1 MDHLSKLCSVLP
13 RAIVINNIY
22 NADGIA
28 VAIRKMLRLE
38 KGNMLKKPEWM
49 RNAGRSLALFM
60 AINLMLIFVLISPGI
75 SFELSADSVTAGEN
89 LIITGTSEPN
99 SENTFI
105 SSFTMNLPVTSEK
118 YNYETE
124 IKVPNKPNR
133 FSVTARNVQNL
144 NAGVK
149 MGIWITKSFESRDGV
164 VHLSAADIP
173 PGVYKLKVS
182 GSAVP
187 GANEVPISIEAETGV
202 LADSSGSYKLV
213 IDTTG
218 IPEGDYLIEGDGDEK
233 TVRILS
239 KGESRSSAAAGSVAE
254 KKVATDEDENETKPS
269 AAANESAGEK
279 SVKEE
284 VGKEEKSTPPAES
297 GESKGVVSWLT
308 DLLGL

>member
-1 MDHLSKLCSVLP
+1 LKCCSGQE
-13 RAIVINNIY
+13 I
-22 NADGIA
+22 
-28 VAIRKMLRLE
+28 LRLE
-38 KGNMLKKPEWM
+38 EGNMPKKPEWM
-49 RNAGRSLALFM
+49 KNAGRGLAIAM
-60 AINLMLIFVLISPGI
+60 AINLMLIFILISPGI

-124 IKVPNKPNR
+124 VKVPNKPNR

-144 NAGVK
+144 DIGMK

-164 VHLSAADIP
+164 VHLSVADIP
-173 PGVYKLKVS
+173 PGMYRLKVS
-182 GSAVP
+182 GNAMP
-187 GANEVPISIEAETGV
+187 GANEVPITIEAETGV

-218 IPEGDYLIEGDGDEK
+218 IPESDYLIEGDGDEK

-239 KGESRSSAAAGSVAE
+239 REESRSSAAAGSVAE
-254 KKVATDEDENETKPS
+254 KEIAADKEKNEINIS
-269 AAANESAGEK
+269 AAASESAGEK

-284 VGKEEKSTPPAES
+284 KAIPPAES
-297 GESKGVVSWLT
+297 GDTKDVISKLT
-308 DLLGL
+308 EWLGL

>member
-1 MDHLSKLCSVLP
+1 
-13 RAIVINNIY
+13 
-22 NADGIA
+22 
-28 VAIRKMLRLE
+28 MLRVKKAIAWIISLSILRLKE
-38 KGNMLKKPEWM
+38 GNMAKKPEWM
-49 RNAGRSLALFM
+49 RNAGRGLAIAM
-60 AINLMLIFVLISPGI
+60 AINLMLIFILISPGI
-75 SFELSADSVTAGEN
+75 SFELSADSVTAGDN

-144 NAGVK
+144 DVGMK

-164 VHLSAADIP
+164 VHLSVADIP
-173 PGVYKLKVS
+173 PGMYRLKVS
-182 GSAVP
+182 GNAMP
-187 GANEVPISIEAETGV
+187 GANEVPITIEAETGV

-218 IPEGDYLIEGDGDEK
+218 IPESDYLIEGDGDEK

-239 KGESRSSAAAGSVAE
+239 REGSRSSAAAGSVAE
-254 KKVATDEDENETKPS
+254 KEIAADKEKNEINIS
-269 AAANESAGEK
+269 AAASESAGEK

-284 VGKEEKSTPPAES
+284 KAIPPAES
-297 GESKGVVSWLT
+297 GDTKDVISKLT
-308 DLLGL
+308 EWLGL

>member
-1 MDHLSKLCSVLP
+1 
-13 RAIVINNIY
+13 
-22 NADGIA
+22 
-28 VAIRKMLRLE
+28 MLRLE
-38 KGNMLKKPEWM
+38 EEIMPKKPEWM
-49 RNAGRSLALFM
+49 RNAGRGLALAM
-60 AINLMLIFVLISPGI
+60 AINLMLIFILISPGT

-124 IKVPNKPNR
+124 VKVPNKPNR
-133 FSVTARNVQNL
+133 FTVTARNVQNL

-173 PGVYKLKVS
+173 TGRYKLKVS
-182 GSAVP
+182 GSAMP
-187 GANEVPISIEAETGV
+187 GANEVPITIEAETGV
-202 LADSSGSYKLV
+202 LADSSGSYKLI

-218 IPEGDYLIEGDGDEK
+218 IPEGDYLIKGDGDEK

-239 KGESRSSAAAGSVAE
+239 KGESSSSALAISEAEKEIAADKVKNEINLSAAAS
-254 KKVATDEDENETKPS
+254 
-269 AAANESAGEK
+269 ESAGGK
-279 SVKEE
+279 SVNEE
-284 VGKEEKSTPPAES
+284 VSKEEKATPPAES
-297 GESKGVVSWLT
+297 AESKGVVGWLT
-308 DLLGL
+308 DFLGL

>member
-1 MDHLSKLCSVLP
+1 VDHLSKLCSVLP
-13 RAIVINNIY
+13 RAIFINNIY

-28 VAIRKMLRLE
+28 VAIRRMLRLE
-38 KGNMLKKPEWM
+38 EEIMPKKPEWM
-49 RNAGRSLALFM
+49 RNAGRGLALAM
-60 AINLMLIFVLISPGI
+60 AINLMLIFILISPGT

-124 IKVPNKPNR
+124 VKVPNKPNR
-133 FSVTARNVQNL
+133 FTVTAKNVQNL

-173 PGVYKLKVS
+173 TGRYKLKVS
-182 GSAVP
+182 GSAMP
-187 GANEVPISIEAETGV
+187 GANEVPITIEAETGV

-218 IPEGDYLIEGDGDEK
+218 IPESDYLIEGDGDEK

-239 KGESRSSAAAGSVAE
+239 REESRSSAAAGSVAE
-254 KKVATDEDENETKPS
+254 KEIAADKDKIEINLSATAS
-269 AAANESAGEK
+269 ESA
-279 SVKEE
+279 
-284 VGKEEKSTPPAES
+284 
-297 GESKGVVSWLT
+297 ESKGVVAWLT
-308 DLLGL
+308 DFLGL

>member
-1 MDHLSKLCSVLP
+1 
-13 RAIVINNIY
+13 
-22 NADGIA
+22 
-28 VAIRKMLRLE
+28 MLRVKKAIAWIISLSILRLKE
-38 KGNMLKKPEWM
+38 GNMAKKPEWM
-49 RNAGRSLALFM
+49 RNAGRGLAIAM
-60 AINLMLIFVLISPGI
+60 AINLMLIFILISPGT
-75 SFELSADSVTAGEN
+75 SFELSADSVTAGDN

-124 IKVPNKPNR
+124 VKVPNKPNR

-202 LADSSGSYKLV
+202 LSDSSGSYKLV

-218 IPEGDYLIEGDGDEK
+218 IPEGDYLIKGDGDEK

-239 KGESRSSAAAGSVAE
+239 KGESSSSASAISEAEKEIAAYKDKIEINLSAAAS
-254 KKVATDEDENETKPS
+254 
-269 AAANESAGEK
+269 ESAGGK
-279 SVKEE
+279 SVNEE
-284 VGKEEKSTPPAES
+284 VSKEEKATPPAES
-297 GESKGVVSWLT
+297 AESKGVVGWLT
-308 DLLGL
+308 DFLGL

>member
-1 MDHLSKLCSVLP
+1 
-13 RAIVINNIY
+13 
-22 NADGIA
+22 
-28 VAIRKMLRLE
+28 MLRLE
-38 KGNMLKKPEWM
+38 EEIMPKKPEWM
-49 RNAGRSLALFM
+49 RNAGRGLALAM
-60 AINLMLIFVLISPGI
+60 AINLMLIFILISPGT
-75 SFELSADSVTAGEN
+75 SFELSADSVIAGEN

-105 SSFTMNLPVTSEK
+105 SSFTMNLPVTSGN

-173 PGVYKLKVS
+173 TGRYKLKVS
-182 GSAVP
+182 GSAMP
-187 GANEVPISIEAETGV
+187 GANEVPITIEAETGV

-218 IPEGDYLIEGDGDEK
+218 IPEGDYLIKGDGDEK

-239 KGESRSSAAAGSVAE
+239 KEKSRPSALAISEAEKEIAAYKDKIEINLSAAAS
-254 KKVATDEDENETKPS
+254 
-269 AAANESAGEK
+269 ESAGGK
-279 SVKEE
+279 SVNEE
-284 VGKEEKSTPPAES
+284 VSKEEKATPPAES
-297 GESKGVVSWLT
+297 GDTKDVISKLT
-308 DLLGL
+308 EWLGL

>member
-1 MDHLSKLCSVLP
+1 
-13 RAIVINNIY
+13 
-22 NADGIA
+22 
-28 VAIRKMLRLE
+28 MLRLE
-38 KGNMLKKPEWM
+38 ESNMPKKPEWM
-49 RNAGRSLALFM
+49 RNAGRGLAHFM
-60 AINLMLIFVLISPGI
+60 AINVMLIFILISPGI
-75 SFELSADSVTAGEN
+75 SFELSADSVIAGEN

-99 SENTFI
+99 SESTFI
-105 SSFTMNLPVTSEK
+105 SSFTMNLPVTSGN

-133 FSVTARNVQNL
+133 FTVTARNVQNL

-173 PGVYKLKVS
+173 TGRYKLKVS
-182 GSAVP
+182 GSAMP

-202 LADSSGSYKLV
+202 LADSSGSYELV

-218 IPEGDYLIEGDGDEK
+218 IPEGDYLIKRDGDEK

-239 KGESRSSAAAGSVAE
+239 KEKSSSSASAISEAEKEIAADKDKNEINISAAAS
-254 KKVATDEDENETKPS
+254 
-269 AAANESAGEK
+269 ESAGEK

-284 VGKEEKSTPPAES
+284 KATQPAES
-297 GESKGVVSWLT
+297 GESKGVVAWLT
-308 DLLGL
+308 DFLGL

>member
-1 MDHLSKLCSVLP
+1 M
-13 RAIVINNIY
+13 
-22 NADGIA
+22 
-28 VAIRKMLRLE
+28 
-38 KGNMLKKPEWM
+38 
-49 RNAGRSLALFM
+49 
-60 AINLMLIFVLISPGI
+60 
-75 SFELSADSVTAGEN
+75 
-89 LIITGTSEPN
+89 IITGTSEPN

-124 IKVPNKPNR
+124 IRVPNKPNR

-173 PGVYKLKVS
+173 TGRYKLKVS
-182 GSAVP
+182 GSAMP

-218 IPEGDYLIEGDGDEK
+218 IPEGDYLIEGDGDEDSAHIEQRK
-233 TVRILS
+233 
-239 KGESRSSAAAGSVAE
+239 SSS
-254 KKVATDEDENETKPS
+254 
-269 AAANESAGEK
+269 
-279 SVKEE
+279 
-284 VGKEEKSTPPAES
+284 
-297 GESKGVVSWLT
+297 LFQHQ
-308 DLLGL
+308 

>member
-1 MDHLSKLCSVLP
+1 
-13 RAIVINNIY
+13 
-22 NADGIA
+22 
-28 VAIRKMLRLE
+28 MLRLE
-38 KGNMLKKPEWM
+38 EEIMPKKPEWM
-49 RNAGRSLALFM
+49 RNAGRGLALAM
-60 AINLMLIFVLISPGI
+60 AINLMLIFILISPGT

-124 IKVPNKPNR
+124 VKVPNKPNR
-133 FSVTARNVQNL
+133 FTVTAKNVQNL
-144 NAGVK
+144 DAGVK

-173 PGVYKLKVS
+173 TGRYKLKVS
-182 GSAVP
+182 GSAMP
-187 GANEVPISIEAETGV
+187 GANEVPITIEAETGV

-218 IPEGDYLIEGDGDEK
+218 IPEGDYLIKGDGDEK

-239 KGESRSSAAAGSVAE
+239 KGESSSSASAISEAEKEIAAYKDKIEINLSAAAS
-254 KKVATDEDENETKPS
+254 
-269 AAANESAGEK
+269 ESAGGK
-279 SVKEE
+279 SVNEE
-284 VGKEEKSTPPAES
+284 VSKEEKATPPAES
-297 GESKGVVSWLT
+297 AESKGAIAWLT
-308 DLLGL
+308 DFLGL

>member
-1 MDHLSKLCSVLP
+1 
-13 RAIVINNIY
+13 
-22 NADGIA
+22 
-28 VAIRKMLRLE
+28 MLRLE
-38 KGNMLKKPEWM
+38 EEIMPKKPEWM
-49 RNAGRSLALFM
+49 RNAGRGLALAM
-60 AINLMLIFVLISPGI
+60 AINLMLIFILISPGT

-124 IKVPNKPNR
+124 VKVPNKPNR
-133 FSVTARNVQNL
+133 FTVTAKNVQNL

-173 PGVYKLKVS
+173 TGRYKLKVS
-182 GSAVP
+182 GSAMP
-187 GANEVPISIEAETGV
+187 GANEVPITIEAETGV

-239 KGESRSSAAAGSVAE
+239 KEKSLPSAAAGSVAE
-254 KKVATDEDENETKPS
+254 KEIAADKDKNEINLSSTAS
-269 AAANESAGEK
+269 ESSGEK
-279 SVKEE
+279 SVNEE
-284 VGKEEKSTPPAES
+284 VSKEEKATPPAES
-297 GESKGVVSWLT
+297 AEIKGVVAWLT
-308 DLLGL
+308 DFLGL